1 MPAQPAQAAK
11 KTPPD
16 SPRTIKRNGGTL
28 RVGNPGNKG
37 GGRPK
42 DRVRQMLL
50 GNLEE
55 AVPVLH
61 QLAMVRDAEGAIV
74 DQEFLLKYVGTI
86 QQKALPNEKEV
97 SVDNVRERV
106 QRTLAII
113 GQHCPPELAESLYQA
128 IEPVWR

>member
-1 MPAQPAQAAK
+1 MVPGAGGGPQPG
-11 KTPPD
+11 
-16 SPRTIKRNGGTL
+16 S
-28 RVGNPGNKG
+28 
-37 GGRPK
+37 GRPK
-42 DRVRQMLL
+42 DKVRLMLL

-55 AVPVLH
+55 AVPELH
-61 QLAMVRDAEGAIV
+61 KLAMARDDQGVIA

-106 QRTLAII
+106 QRTLQII
-113 GQHCPPELAESLYQA
+113 GAHCPPHMAEALIEA